1 MDALDQKTMDFYS
14 SGYVLELGDKG
25 TYNATI
31 QKNVNG
37 KQQVKRLPRVTLA
50 KFRKEYKDFFS
61 KTKTKTNTKTKTKQ
75 IKKQPPLKSRRKVK
89 KLV

>member
-1 MDALDQKTMDFYS
+1 MDVLDQKTMDFYS

-50 KFRKEYKDFFS
+50 KFRKEYKDFVS
-61 KTKTKTNTKTKTKQ
+61 KTKTKTKQ